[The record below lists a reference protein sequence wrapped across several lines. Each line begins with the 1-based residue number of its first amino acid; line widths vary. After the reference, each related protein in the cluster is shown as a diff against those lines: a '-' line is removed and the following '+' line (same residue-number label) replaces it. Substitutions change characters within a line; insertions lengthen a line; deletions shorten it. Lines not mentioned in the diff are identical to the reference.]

1 MSEHADPPV
10 NSSDLLIARRASE
23 RNLALAQT
31 AGYYGGYLV
40 IGMFVASLG
49 PTLPGLAQNTGSS
62 VSGIS
67 FLFLTRSFGYLLGSL
82 LCGRLYDRLSVHAL
96 MGSMLLVIAALLA
109 ATPLI
114 PSLWLL
120 TVVQLVLGV
129 SVSTLDI
136 GVNTSLMW
144 VHRAK
149 SGAFMTA
156 GHFFFGSGGL
166 LTPVLVTYLAQ
177 ISGGIRWPYW
187 ALALLVLPF
196 ALWLFSLPNPKRAAE
211 QTAVGRPLQ
220 VNRTLVFL
228 VTLFLFLYVGVE
240 SSFGGWIFT
249 YARTLKMGSDT
260 LISYLNSTFYAA
272 FTVGCLIAT
281 PLAMRLRPRYIL
293 LGDLLG
299 CLSGLVVILI
309 QPYSLVALWIGTL
322 IAGLAL
328 ASIFPVTLGFAE
340 RRLAITGSV
349 TGWFFAGA
357 GAGGMLLPWLIGQ
370 LFEVVGPFVAMYGM
384 MLDLLIA
391 LLTLFALLRFEP
403 MHSVQP
409 SPAIPPSASGE

>member
-1 MSEHADPPV
+1 MNP
-10 NSSDLLIARRASE
+10 SDLLTARRLSRGNVAI
-23 RNLALAQT
+23 AQT
-31 AGYYGGYLV
+31 AGYYGGYLI

-67 FLFLTRSFGYLLGSL
+67 FLFLTRSFGYLIGAL
-82 LCGRLYDRLSVHAL
+82 LCGRLYDRLPIHTL
-96 MGSMLLVIAALLA
+96 MGSMLLIIAALLGV
-109 ATPLI
+109 TPLI
-114 PSLWLL
+114 STLWLL
-120 TVVQLVLGV
+120 TLVQLILGLSV
-129 SVSTLDI
+129 SVLDV
-136 GVNTSLMW
+136 GVNASLMW

-149 SGAFMTA
+149 SSAFMTA
-156 GHFFFGSGGL
+156 GHFFFGAGGL

-177 ISGGIRWPYW
+177 ISGGIYWSYW
-187 ALALLVLPF
+187 AIALLVLPF
-196 ALWLFSLPNPKRAAE
+196 ALWVFHLPNPTRAVE
-211 QTAVGRPLQ
+211 RTESSSPLPI
-220 VNRTLVFL
+220 NRTLVFL
-228 VTLFLFLYVGVE
+228 ISLFLFLYVGVE

-260 LISYLNSTFYAA
+260 LISYLNSTFYVA

-299 CLSGLVVILI
+299 CLTGLGVILM
-309 QPYSLVALWIGTL
+309 QPHSLVTLWIGTF
-322 IAGLAL
+322 IAGWAL

-340 RRLAITGSV
+340 RRLSITGSV

-370 LFEVVGPFVAMYGM
+370 LFEIVGPLVAMYGM

-391 LLTLFALLRFEP
+391 LITLFALMRFEP
-403 MHSVQP
+403 IHE
-409 SPAIPPSASGE
+409 G

>member
-1 MSEHADPPV
+1 MNPH
-10 NSSDLLIARRASE
+10 NLLVARRLSH
-23 RNLALAQT
+23 RNVAIAQT
-31 AGYYGGYLV
+31 AGYYGGYFI
-40 IGMFVASLG
+40 IGIFVASLG

-67 FLFLTRSFGYLLGSL
+67 FLFLTRSFGYLMGSV
-82 LCGRLYDRLSVHAL
+82 LCGRLYDHLPIHTL
-96 MGSMLLVIAALLA
+96 TGSTLFIIAALLGV
-109 ATPLI
+109 TPI
-114 PSLWLL
+114 VPMLWLL
-120 TVVQLVLGV
+120 TLVQLILGL
-129 SVSTLDI
+129 SVSTLDV

-166 LTPVLVTYLAQ
+166 LTPVLVTHLAQ
-177 ISGGIRWPYW
+177 LSGGIHWSYW
-187 ALALLVLPF
+187 AIALLVLPF
-196 ALWLFSLPNPKRAAE
+196 ALWMFILPNPTRAVERAE
-211 QTAVGRPLQ
+211 AGVPLPI
-220 VNRTLVFL
+220 NRTLVFL
-228 VTLFLFLYVGVE
+228 ITLFLFLYVGVE

-281 PLAMRLRPRYIL
+281 PLAMHLRPRYIL

-299 CLSGLVVILI
+299 CLTGLVVILA
-309 QPYSLVALWIGTL
+309 QPHSLAALWVGTL
-322 IAGLAL
+322 IAGLAI

-340 RRLAITGSV
+340 RRLAITGSI

-357 GAGGMLLPWLIGQ
+357 GAGGMVLPWLIGQ
-370 LFEVVGPFVAMYGM
+370 LFEVVGPLVAMYGM
-384 MLDLLIA
+384 ILDLLIA
-391 LLTLFALLRFEP
+391 LVTLFILMHLEP
-403 MHSVQP
+403 AHKRQRSLASAP
-409 SPAIPPSASGE
+409 SDGETR

>member
-1 MSEHADPPV
+1 MKPSHWFP
-10 NSSDLLIARRASE
+10 ARRLSG
-23 RNLALAQT
+23 RSITIAQT
-31 AGYYGGYLV
+31 AGYYGGYFI

-62 VSGIS
+62 VGGIS
-67 FLFLTRSFGYLLGSL
+67 FLFLTRSFGYLIGSL
-82 LCGRLYDRLSVHAL
+82 LCGRLYDRLPIHTL
-96 MGSMLLVIAALLA
+96 MGGMLLIIAALLGV
-109 ATPLI
+109 TPLI
-114 PSLWLL
+114 PTLWLL
-120 TVVQLVLGV
+120 TWVQLILGL
-129 SVSTLDI
+129 SVSTLDV
-136 GVNTSLMW
+136 GVNASLMW
-144 VHRAK
+144 VHRAR

-156 GHFFFGSGGL
+156 GHFFFGAGGL

-177 ISGGIRWPYW
+177 ISGGIHWSYW
-187 ALALLVLPF
+187 AIALLVLPF
-196 ALWLFSLPNPKRAAE
+196 ALWVFILPNPTRAVERREADP
-211 QTAVGRPLQ
+211 PLP
-220 VNRTLVFL
+220 VNRVLVFL

-299 CLSGLVVILI
+299 CLTGLMVILV
-309 QPYSLVALWIGTL
+309 QPQSLVALWTGTL
-322 IAGLAL
+322 IAGLAI

-357 GAGGMLLPWLIGQ
+357 GAGGMVLPWLIGQ
-370 LFEVVGPFVAMYGM
+370 LFEVVGPLVAMYGM

-391 LLTLFALLRFEP
+391 LAVLFALMRFEP
-403 MHSVQP
+403 ACERQYA
-409 SPAIPPSASGE
+409 PAFALRDRE